1 MSDISDRR
9 TDLPPRAI
17 GVPDTGQGLFQK
29 FEVRRTD
36 GSSEPGGKHEGC
48 EYFVLDTDHDAYA
61 EVALAAYAN
70 ACEATHPLLARDL
83 RQRHHLP
90 ENEHV
95 VRVPIGINF
104 DAERSVGWV
113 QIHREALPPTPDW
126 CIAIAYSVTDAIKSP
141 SGRTEITGYRLL
153 GASITSDSDYER
165 VIDREKGRRLT
176 EPTEQVVQALR
187 ERAIGI
193 ARDIADVFATERNDG
208 DSSAALFRHLA
219 DHLLA
224 EPELVRTIA
233 AWHAAALHQVD
244 GGKPHA
250 AQPEAVAWRPI
261 ETAPQ
266 DGYLMCYE
274 DGAYRLKLR
283 HEGKWLDTAYAGI
296 ECAPWG
302 DVAVGAD
309 AQRILDMRADAG
321 RYKLVVRDGCCENPT
336 HWMPLPE
343 PPGLAAP
350 PTEPQAAQQPEAY
363 VFAGWQQRYIDPE
376 EGPSSWQACQDSDV
390 RLLQGRKD
398 YELRKVY
405 AATPP
410 TEPAPALLV
419 RDVAEMLCMD
429 SSVPVCKTLVALG
442 YPPRSTNMAV
452 TPAEAVAVA
461 KHLAAPAP
469 EPSAQAVREPGDPLH
484 DDAYVRG
491 VAVGFAED
499 DSRRTTLLRIADR
512 MQKLAAA
519 PQPAPSAQAV
529 AHPSHQTVREW
540 MPVSE
545 ALRLSDLWTAGDL
558 DNCGQWRAAIKV
570 LADEVRALAAAQVT
584 GDRTLTPGCHTPEGC
599 RENGCLGWC
608 DEHRPEAGPDSKT
621 PNVEAQVPSPAR

>member
-1 MSDISDRR
+1 MSDITNEAGGDDVMR
-9 TDLPPRAI
+9 LRAHA
-17 GVPDTGQGLFQK
+17 V
-29 FEVRRTD
+29 
-36 GSSEPGGKHEGC
+36 
-48 EYFVLDTDHDAYA
+48 
-61 EVALAAYAN
+61 
-70 ACEATHPLLARDL
+70 
-83 RQRHHLP
+83 
-90 ENEHV
+90 
-95 VRVPIGINF
+95 
-104 DAERSVGWV
+104 
-113 QIHREALPPTPDW
+113 
-126 CIAIAYSVTDAIKSP
+126 
-141 SGRTEITGYRLL
+141 
-153 GASITSDSDYER
+153 
-165 VIDREKGRRLT
+165 
-176 EPTEQVVQALR
+176 
-187 ERAIGI
+187 GI
-193 ARDIADVFATERNDG
+193 ARDIADAFAKERNDG
-208 DSSAALFRHLA
+208 NSSAALFRHLA

-570 LADEVRALAAAQVT
+570 LADEVRALAASPQPEPSAQGEPVA
-584 GDRTLTPGCHTPEGC
+584 LTEPACHGNGGCCPDDKCEKWKPRASAPSTPP
-599 RENGCLGWC
+599 
-608 DEHRPEAGPDSKT
+608 HAV
-621 PNVEAQVPSPAR
+621 VEAVPLNFDQLQKVMSKHFGGRELTDDEADSAEAFARAIERAHGIAPKAAQEKT

>member
-1 MSDISDRR
+1 MSDISDRCN
-9 TDLPPRAI
+9 DLPPRAV

-48 EYFVLDTDHDAYA
+48 EYFVLDTDHDTYA
-61 EVALAAYAN
+61 KVALAAYAD
-70 ACEATHPLLARDL
+70 ACERTHPLLARDL
-83 RQRHHLP
+83 RLRHHLP

-104 DAERSVGWV
+104 DAERTVGWV
-113 QIHREALPPTPDW
+113 QIHRDALPPTPDW
-126 CIAIAYSVTDAIKSP
+126 CIAIAYSVTDRTQHP

-219 DHLLA
+219 DQLLA
-224 EPELVRTIA
+224 EPELVKAIA

-244 GGKPHA
+244 GAHPQA

-429 SSVPVCKTLVALG
+429 SVAAICKALVALG
-442 YPPRSTNMAV
+442 WGRVMSDAQSAAAVDALRDAELPQAVPGRARDLARKLRDSVEPRSW
-452 TPAEAVAVA
+452 
-461 KHLAAPAP
+461 
-469 EPSAQAVREPGDPLH
+469 
-484 DDAYVRG
+484 
-491 VAVGFAED
+491 
-499 DSRRTTLLRIADR
+499 IAD
-512 MQKLAAA
+512 A
-519 PQPAPSAQAV
+519 
-529 AHPSHQTVREW
+529 
-540 MPVSE
+540 
-545 ALRLSDLWTAGDL
+545 WTAGM
-558 DNCGQWRAAIKV
+558 
-570 LADEVRALAAAQVT
+570 LADLLEQVANAWDRRPAAGMNFSKVKLRGT
-584 GDRTLTPGCHTPEGC
+584 GLGLVVLTETARWSGGTHDEYG
-599 RENGCLGWC
+599 GWTFS
-608 DEHRPEAGPDSKT
+608 PEAWGKFTTSLSADQPMEILTSPGVSAPESVVHQRCMTGGCQMPANCPQGKCVLGPG
-621 PNVEAQVPSPAR
+621 EQA